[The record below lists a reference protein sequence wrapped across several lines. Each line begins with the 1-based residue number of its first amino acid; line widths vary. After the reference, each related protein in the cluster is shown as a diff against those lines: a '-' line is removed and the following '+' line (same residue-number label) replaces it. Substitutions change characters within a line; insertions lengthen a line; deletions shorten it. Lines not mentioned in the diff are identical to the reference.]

1 MERIID
7 VTAAR
12 RQFGT
17 LLDEVFHRGD
27 IVTIERK
34 GKPLT
39 KIVPLD
45 ETNRQA
51 LGHPSISSRQK
62 LLLEELNS
70 LPAIGINKDP
80 VEILRSMRRKKRIQ
94 ANVKY
99 GK

>member
-1 MERIID
+1 MERTID

-27 IVTIERK
+27 VVTIERK
-34 GKPLT
+34 GKPLA
-39 KIVPLD
+39 KMVPLD
-45 ETNRQA
+45 ETNRQT

-70 LPAIGINKDP
+70 LPAIGINRDP
-80 VEILRSMRRKKRIQ
+80 VEILRSMRKQKRIQ

>member
-27 IVTIERK
+27 VVTIERK
-34 GKPLT
+34 GKPLA

-45 ETNRQA
+45 DTNHQV
-51 LGHPSISSRQK
+51 LGQQSISSRQK
-62 LLLEELNS
+62 ELLEELNS
-70 LPAIGINKDP
+70 LPAIGIDQDP
-80 VEILRSMRRKKRIQ
+80 VKILRSMRQQKRIQ
-94 ANVKY
+94 ANVTY

>member
-12 RQFGT
+12 RQVGT

-34 GKPLT
+34 GKPSA

-45 ETNRQA
+45 ETDRQA

-62 LLLEELNS
+62 RLLEELNS
-70 LPAIGINKDP
+70 LPAIGINRDP
-80 VEILRSMRRKKRIQ
+80 VEILSSMHNQKRIQ

-99 GK
+99 GR